1 MVGHARPSG
10 RACATGRARADATD
24 PGEHVEGTHR
34 GATGHVVVACDKFKG
49 SLTGREVVA
58 AILAGLT
65 DARPGIA
72 ARAVVVADG
81 GDGTLDAALA
91 AGFRRVPVTVSG
103 PTGEPVE
110 TAYAERDGVAVVEMA
125 DACGLVR
132 LPGGH
137 PAPMTASSRGLGEV
151 VAAALGAG
159 LRTIV
164 VGIGGSASTDGGSGM
179 LTALGARLLD
189 ATGAPVGPGGGG
201 LRDLAAVDLSGL
213 HPGLAESRVTVACDV
228 DNPLLGPCGAAAVFA
243 PQKGADAA
251 QVAEL
256 DAGLAQLADVVG
268 EQCGREHAERPG
280 AGAAGGVGWAA
291 LAVLGARMRAGIDLV
306 LDLARFD
313 EVLEGA
319 RLVITGEGSLD
330 GQTLLG
336 KAPAGVAR
344 AARRAGVPV
353 VAVCGR
359 SLLTPAEA
367 AGAGIE
373 AVYALADLEPD
384 PAVSMREAAALLRR
398 VAARLAEERL
408 ER

>member
-1 MVGHARPSG
+1 MDG
-10 RACATGRARADATD
+10 TD
-24 PGEHVEGTHR
+24 R
-34 GATGHVVVACDKFKG
+34 GSAGHVVVACDKFKG
-49 SLTGREVVA
+49 SLTAREVVD
-58 AILAGLT
+58 AIVAGVT
-65 DARPGIA
+65 DARPGTSV
-72 ARAVVVADG
+72 RAVVVADG
-81 GDGTLDAALA
+81 GDGTLEAALA
-91 AGFRRVPVTVSG
+91 AGYRRVPVTVSG
-103 PTGEPVE
+103 PTGEPVAS
-110 TAYAERDGVAVVEMA
+110 AYAELDGVAVVEMA

-132 LPGGH
+132 LPGGGL
-137 PAPMTASSRGLGEV
+137 APMTASSRGLGEV
-151 VAAALGAG
+151 VAAALDAG

-164 VGIGGSASTDGGSGM
+164 VGIGGSASTDGGAGM

-201 LRDLAAVDLSGL
+201 LADLAAVDLSGL
-213 HPGLAESRVTVACDV
+213 HPGLAEARITVACDV
-228 DNPLLGPCGAAAVFA
+228 DNPLLGARGAAAIFA

-256 DAGLAQLADVVG
+256 DANLARLADVVG

-306 LDLARFD
+306 LDLAHFD
-313 EVLEGA
+313 EVLDGA

-330 GQTLLG
+330 EQTLLG
-336 KAPAGVAR
+336 KAPAGVSR

-359 SLLTPAEA
+359 SLLTREQA
-367 AGAGIE
+367 ADAGIE
-373 AVYALADLEPD
+373 AVYALAEIEAD
-384 PAVSMREAAALLRR
+384 PAVSMREAGRLLRR

-408 ER
+408 EA

>member
-1 MVGHARPSG
+1 M
-10 RACATGRARADATD
+10 
-24 PGEHVEGTHR
+24 
-34 GATGHVVVACDKFKG
+34 GHVVVACAAFKG
-49 SLTGREVVA
+49 SLTAREAAAAVA
-58 AILAGLT
+58 GGVT
-65 DARPGIA
+65 DARPGSRV
-72 ARAVVVADG
+72 RAVVVADG
-81 GDGTLDAALA
+81 GDGTLEAAVA
-91 AGFRRVPVTVSG
+91 AGFRPVPVTVSG

-110 TAYAERDGVAVVEMA
+110 SAYGERDGVAVVEMA

-132 LPGGH
+132 LPGGR
-137 PAPMTASSRGLGEV
+137 PAPMTASSRGLGEMI
-151 VAAALGAG
+151 AAALDAG

-164 VGIGGSASTDGGSGM
+164 VGIGGSASTDGGAGM

-201 LRDLAAVDLSGL
+201 LADLAAVDLRGL
-213 HPGLAESRVTVACDV
+213 HPALREARITVACDV
-228 DNPLLGPCGAAAVFA
+228 ANPLLGNHGAAAVFG

-251 QVAEL
+251 QVAAL
-256 DAGLAQLADVVG
+256 DANLARLADVVG

-291 LAVLGARMRAGIDLV
+291 LAVLGARMRTGIDLV

-313 EVLEGA
+313 EVVAGA

-330 GQTLLG
+330 EQTLLG

-359 SLLTPAEA
+359 SLLTAEQA

-373 AVYALADLEPD
+373 AVYAVAELEPD
-384 PAVSMREAAALLRR
+384 PVASMRDAAVLLRR
-398 VAARLAEERL
+398 VAARLARERL
-408 ER
+408 ET

>member
-1 MVGHARPSG
+1 M
-10 RACATGRARADATD
+10 
-24 PGEHVEGTHR
+24 EHTRR
-34 GATGHVVVACDKFKG
+34 GSTGHVVVACATFKG
-49 SLTGREVVA
+49 SLTAHEVA
-58 AILAGLT
+58 AAIAAGVT
-65 DARPGIA
+65 DARPGTDV
-72 ARAVVVADG
+72 RPVVVADG
-81 GDGTLDAALA
+81 GDGTLEAALA
-91 AGFRRVPVTVSG
+91 AGYRRVPVTVCG

-132 LPGGH
+132 LPGGR
-137 PAPMTASSRGLGEV
+137 PAPMAASSRGLGEV
-151 VAAALGAG
+151 IAAALDAG

-164 VGIGGSASTDGGSGM
+164 VGIGGSASTDGGAGM

-189 ATGAPVGPGGGG
+189 ATGTPVGPGGGG
-201 LRDLAAVDLSGL
+201 LADLATVDLRGL
-213 HPGLAESRVTVACDV
+213 HPALREVDVTVACDV
-228 DNPLLGPCGAAAVFA
+228 DNPLLGARGAAAVFG
-243 PQKGADAA
+243 PQKGADAV
-251 QVAEL
+251 QVAQL
-256 DAGLAQLADVVG
+256 DGNLARLAAVVG

-280 AGAAGGVGWAA
+280 SGAAGGVGWAA

-313 EVLEGA
+313 EVLAGA

-330 GQTLLG
+330 EQTLLG

-359 SLLTPAEA
+359 SLLAPAEA
-367 AGAGIE
+367 AEVGIE
-373 AVYALADLEPD
+373 AVYTLAELEPD

-398 VAARLAEERL
+398 VAARLAQERL
-408 ER
+408 ET